1 MEKALAKMQGS
12 YEEVRRMTGK
22 ETFVALTG
30 APTDEYRT
38 AEWSKDEI
46 TALVKEA
53 LKAKRPVTAGS

>member
-1 MEKALAKMQGS
+1 
-12 YEEVRRMTGK
+12 MTGK